1 MKQHFPLL
9 ANRNITYLDSAAM
22 TQKPKIVIDA
32 ITKYYSEEN
41 ANIHRGLYELSIQAT
56 QKYEDARETVAR
68 FIGAQ
73 SSEIIFT
80 KSTTESLNALAHML
94 PPLFAGRKDI
104 ILTELEHH
112 SNIVPWQ
119 ELAKRNGLTI
129 KYIRITPDGE
139 LDYAHAA
146 ELITSNTALVS
157 ITHVSNALGTSI
169 DLKRITS
176 LARNVGALSIIDAAQ
191 SIAHQPIDVKEID
204 CDFLTF
210 SGHKAYGPTGIG
222 VLYGKKEHLSRMQ
235 PYQHG
240 GGMIR
245 TVTLDSTT
253 YLDPPHRFEAGTPHI
268 AGAIGLAAALDFIT
282 SIGWE
287 TILHHEQTIMH
298 ALKNAL
304 AHNPRV
310 HIRSPQNAH
319 TILSFEITGAHPH
332 DVADI
337 LGKHGV
343 CIRAGHH
350 CAMPLMTTLGV
361 PGLCRVSIG
370 MHTTTDDINAL
381 TRALGKVTEV
391 FT

>member
-157 ITHVSNALGTSI
+157 ITHVSQAPRTSI
-169 DLKRITS
+169 YPKPHTYYFNGVTWRP
-176 LARNVGALSIIDAAQ
+176 RHCKSII
-191 SIAHQPIDVKEID
+191 
-204 CDFLTF
+204 LRT
-210 SGHKAYGPTGIG
+210 
-222 VLYGKKEHLSRMQ
+222 
-235 PYQHG
+235 
-240 GGMIR
+240 IR
-245 TVTLDSTT
+245 TLNC
-253 YLDPPHRFEAGTPHI
+253 L
-268 AGAIGLAAALDFIT
+268 GACCCI
-282 SIGWE
+282 
-287 TILHHEQTIMH
+287 
-298 ALKNAL
+298 
-304 AHNPRV
+304 
-310 HIRSPQNAH
+310 
-319 TILSFEITGAHPH
+319 
-332 DVADI
+332 
-337 LGKHGV
+337 
-343 CIRAGHH
+343 CIRFCFGI
-350 CAMPLMTTLGV
+350 L
-361 PGLCRVSIG
+361 
-370 MHTTTDDINAL
+370 N
-381 TRALGKVTEV
+381 KNQ
-391 FT
+391 